1 MKKSNWIVLG
11 FIILTGLVSGYG
23 YYKKSNNEQ
32 EITIH
37 GKVIKKYGEQK
48 SRYKSTKIYTD
59 FIMVIKSEK
68 YGYLDFNVTPSTFAQ
83 FEEGSYISFPNQYLR
98 DYDKEVRTSWQIGM
112 GLFLGSGFISLIL
125 LIYLLISID
134 E

>member
-98 DYDKEVRTSWQIGM
+98 NYDKEVRTSWQIGM
-112 GLFLGSGFISLIL
+112 GLFLGSGFISLML
-125 LIYLLISID
+125 LICLLVSID

>member
-11 FIILTGLVSGYG
+11 FIVLTGLVSGYG

-125 LIYLLISID
+125 LICLLVSID

>member
-83 FEEGSYISFPNQYLR
+83 FEESSYISFPNQYLR

-125 LIYLLISID
+125 LICLLVSID

>member
-83 FEEGSYISFPNQYLR
+83 FGEGSYISFPNQYLR
-98 DYDKEVRTSWQIGM
+98 DYDKEVHTSWQIGM

-125 LIYLLISID
+125 LICLLVSID

>member
-98 DYDKEVRTSWQIGM
+98 DYDKEVHTSWQIGM
-112 GLFLGSGFISLIL
+112 FLFLGSGFISLTIL
-125 LIYLLISID
+125 ICFLVLID

>member
-83 FEEGSYISFPNQYLR
+83 FGEGSYISFPNQYLR

-125 LIYLLISID
+125 LICLLVSID

>member
-83 FEEGSYISFPNQYLR
+83 FGEGSYISFPNQYLR
-98 DYDKEVRTSWQIGM
+98 NYDKEVRTSWQIGM
-112 GLFLGSGFISLIL
+112 GLFLGSGFISLML
-125 LIYLLISID
+125 LICLLVSID

>member
-98 DYDKEVRTSWQIGM
+98 DYDKEVHTSWQIGM

-125 LIYLLISID
+125 LICLLVSID

>member
-125 LIYLLISID
+125 LICLLVSID

>member
-98 DYDKEVRTSWQIGM
+98 NYDKEVRTSWQIGM

-125 LIYLLISID
+125 LICLLVSID